1 MAEYVVAFCQ
11 YTGGAVM
18 HLVIDSR
25 GYVSESVSYRV
36 EGEKYPKSKRVNI
49 GKMVNEEFVPN
60 AYFRARRAEKELVEV
75 RAELKQM
82 KQDASREK
90 KEEKKTEKVVAKSVS
105 SKKKEGM
112 TYAFEKIAEKEGIT
126 EALTETFGEEVTH
139 KIMSTAEYFLISE
152 CEPVDDFNYFHDN
165 HTHIHSEDIS
175 SADFSRFFAS
185 IDEEKVNTFFRNL
198 NLKNPRVGRNENTY
212 HSFDSTAFSSYS
224 GNLSDV
230 EVSKGKQDPDL
241 KHFALA
247 AVHSAVTDRCTYYRL
262 YRGNIPDSKTI
273 DNFASVT
280 KEMGYP
286 FKKVTVDK
294 GYCSAENIYLLHN
307 EMKADVLAMVPSH
320 HNIFKNAVNKVRGKF
335 ENDPAKYISSQDVYG
350 TTVGSEITLSG
361 KGREVTF
368 YAYLHVYFS
377 PSRKAEETAKLHAAL
392 DDKITALNLDF
403 KAGKISVKD
412 AVAKKFSAENK
423 SCIKVVRTS
432 NKTVVFVKDA
442 DAITEALKNAGYFC
456 VFSTEKM
463 EAPDAI
469 LYYRG
474 RDGIERIFNM
484 LKNDLGFTRALVKT
498 DETLQGK
505 VFCVMVAV
513 MIVSYIRRKMREARE
528 NGKITRKLTY
538 KKTVHELEC
547 IYTYKMGNKTVWSE
561 ISERQSTIFKFL
573 DIELPVKPK
582 NIKVKKATVKK
593 KPIS

>member
-1 MAEYVVAFCQ
+1 
-11 YTGGAVM
+11 M

-25 GYVSESVSYRV
+25 GYVSESISFRV
-36 EGEKYPKSKRVNI
+36 PGEKNPKSKRVNI
-49 GKMVNEEFVPN
+49 GKMVNNKFVPN
-60 AYFRARRAEKELVEV
+60 AYFRARSAENELEKVTE
-75 RAELKQM
+75 ELNQM
-82 KQDASREK
+82 KQGVK
-90 KEEKKTEKVVAKSVS
+90 QEEKETEKVVAKSVS

-126 EALTETFGEEVTH
+126 EALTETFGEEMTN
-139 KIMSTAEYFLISE
+139 KIVSTAEYFLVSE

-165 HTHIHSEDIS
+165 HTHIHNEDIS
-175 SADFSRFFAS
+175 SSDFSRFFAS
-185 IDEEKVNTFFRNL
+185 IDEEKVNTFFKNL
-198 NLKNPRVGRNENTY
+198 NLKNPRAGRDENTY
-212 HSFDSTAFSSYS
+212 HSFDSTAISSYS

-247 AVHSAVTDRCTYYRL
+247 AVHSAITDRCAYYRL

-307 EMKADVLAMVPSH
+307 EMKAEVLAMVPSH
-320 HNIFKNAVNKVRGKF
+320 HNIFKNAVDKVRGKF
-335 ENDPAKYISSQDVYG
+335 EDNPAKYISSQEVYG

-361 KGREVTF
+361 KKKEVTF

-392 DDKITALNLDF
+392 DDKITALNLEF
-403 KAGKISVKD
+403 KAGKISAKD
-412 AVAKKFSAENK
+412 AAARKFSAENK

-432 NKTVVFVKDA
+432 NKTVVFVKD
-442 DAITEALKNAGYFC
+442 DEGIKEALKNAGYFC

-547 IYTYKMGNKTVWSE
+547 VYTYKMGNKTVWSE
-561 ISERQSTIFKFL
+561 ISDRQSTIFKFL
-573 DIELPVKPK
+573 EIELPAKPK
-582 NIKVKKATVKK
+582 NIKVKKTKVKN

>member
-1 MAEYVVAFCQ
+1 
-11 YTGGAVM
+11 M
-18 HLVIDSR
+18 HLIVDKR

-36 EGEKYPKSKRVNI
+36 KGDKNPKSKRVNI
-49 GKMVNEEFVPN
+49 GKEVDGEFIPN
-60 AYFRARRAEKELVEV
+60 AYFRARRAEAELEEV
-75 RAELKQM
+75 KAELKQM
-82 KQDASREK
+82 KQGASKEE
-90 KEEKKTEKVVAKSVS
+90 KEEKKAEEAVAKSVS

-126 EALTETFGEEVTH
+126 GALTETFGEEMTR
-139 KIMSTAEYFLISE
+139 KIMSAAEYFLISE
-152 CEPVDDFNYFHDN
+152 CEPVDDFNYFHDS
-165 HTHIHSEDIS
+165 HTHIHNEDIS
-175 SADFSRFFAS
+175 SSDFSRFFAS
-185 IDEEKVNTFFRNL
+185 IEEEKVNTFFRNL
-198 NLKNPRVGRNENTY
+198 NLKNPRVGKDENTY
-212 HSFDSTAFSSYS
+212 HSFDSTAISSYS
-224 GNLSDV
+224 ANLSDV

-247 AVHSAVTDRCTYYRL
+247 AVHSAVTDRCAYYRL
-262 YRGNIPDSKTI
+262 YRGNIPDTKTI

-294 GYCSAENIYLLHN
+294 GYCSAENIHLLHN
-307 EMKADVLAMVPSH
+307 EMKADVLAMIPAH
-320 HNIFKNAVNKVRGKF
+320 HSIFKNAIEKMRGKF
-335 ENDPAKYISSQDVYG
+335 ENDPAKYISSQEVYG
-350 TTVGSEITLSG
+350 TTVGSDITLSG

-368 YAYLHVYFS
+368 YAYVHVYFS

-392 DDKITALNLDF
+392 DDKITALNLEF
-403 KAGKISVKD
+403 KAGKISLKD
-412 AVAKKFSAENK
+412 AVARKFSADNK

-432 NKTVVFVKDA
+432 NKTVVFMKD
-442 DAITEALKNAGYFC
+442 DDGIKEALKNAGYFC

-463 EAPDAI
+463 DATDAI
-469 LYYRG
+469 FYYRG

-538 KKTVHELEC
+538 KKVVHELEC
-547 IYTYKMGNKTVWSE
+547 IYTYKMGNKTVWTE

-573 DIELPVKPK
+573 DIELPAKPN
-582 NIKVKKATVKK
+582 NIKVRKVRVKK
-593 KPIS
+593 KPID